1 MHLMYFTE
9 QPMSAY
15 DAKAGLDFGATALM
29 FPNSHFDPVAGSRLY
44 NEYLEH
50 YILADE
56 LGIDGI
62 MLNEHHNAPF
72 CMQARANIFAS
83 VAGRRHEKRQDRH
96 ARQSAAAWDN
106 PVQLAEELS
115 MIDMLS
121 KGRLVSG
128 FVRGGGQEQLAGG
141 INPAF
146 NRERFEEAHDLIV
159 KTWTQ
164 PGPFRWEG
172 THYQQRVVNPWTV
185 PLQKPHPHIWIPGV
199 ISKETIVWAA
209 QHGYPYIALNTPV
222 ERTRQIWDIYD
233 AAAAEAGF
241 QGGPA
246 YHGLLKQIHVAE
258 TEEKAIENARQFM
271 WMQGEFTGLAHPVWS
286 TPAGLR
292 QPGQPPRLR
301 RIRHR
306 PVQEPALPPGGG
318 EADGGTDDHRR
329 HAEAGDRQAA
339 HPAGGDAAGHPV
351 VLGQRRHRLARGR
364 QDLHP
369 PARHRGV
376 PGRARDGEGVRPEE
390 PVRDRAAG
398 QHEIHAGDGGGAE
411 GGGGVARRGVIVGP
425 GSRAQHFDAINPAAM
440 TRWDRPPDGRPVT
453 P

>member
-29 FPNSHFDPVAGSRLY
+29 FSNKHFDPVAGSRLY

-83 VAGRRHEKRQDRH
+83 AL
-96 ARQSAAAWDN
+96 AAATKNCKIVMLGNPLPAWDN
-106 PVQLAEELS
+106 PVQLSEELS

-141 INPAF
+141 INPTF

-159 KTWTQ
+159 KSWTQ

-185 PLQKPHPHIWIPGV
+185 PLQKPHPRIWIPGV

-222 ERTRQIWDIYD
+222 ERTRQIWDLYD

-241 QGGPA
+241 KGGPD

-286 TPAGLR
+286 TPAGYGSPDNR
-292 QPGQPPRLR
+292 RAFVEFATGRSKSPRYR
-301 RIRHR
+301 
-306 PVQEPALPPGGG
+306 PALEKQMEELMIIAGTPKQVIAKLRILLEETRPGILAFWGN
-318 EADGGTDDHRR
+318 DGTVSHEDAKTCIRLLGT
-329 HAEAGDRQAA
+329 EVF
-339 HPAGGDAAGHPV
+339 PAVREIAKELDLKSPFETNQPV
-351 VLGQRRHRLARGR
+351 SVKFR
-364 QDLHP
+364 
-369 PARHRGV
+369 
-376 PGRARDGEGVRPEE
+376 PGNIHSA
-390 PVRDRAAG
+390 RAA
-398 QHEIHAGDGGGAE
+398 AE
-411 GGGGVARRGVIVGP
+411 
-425 GSRAQHFDAINPAAM
+425 
-440 TRWDRPPDGRPVT
+440 
-453 P
+453 